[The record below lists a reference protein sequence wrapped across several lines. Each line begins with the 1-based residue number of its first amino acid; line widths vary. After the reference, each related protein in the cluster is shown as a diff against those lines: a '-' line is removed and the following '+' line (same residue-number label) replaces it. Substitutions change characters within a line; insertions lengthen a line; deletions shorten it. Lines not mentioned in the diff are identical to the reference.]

1 MRRLS
6 PLQTDFLYHRRHE
19 EQGHQQRD
27 AQVDNHHRRKVL
39 QVQAYLLVE
48 EEDDDQRPDGGQRG
62 RQHRHERLQV
72 APSQDMVGHDD
83 DVVYHQV
90 QRDGDARQRIKL
102 DFQPQR
108 IIQDDGHGN
117 VHRQPGHYQEEIPQV
132 ARNHRHEQQ
141 QDQHGD
147 SRTEINRVQ
156 LLRDVFRGIIARM
169 DFVSGRH
176 HGLRFGYHLP
186 DLLRQGQLVGRFRG
200 GDGQIHR
207 VQPVDAVVRCG
218 LLLRARH
225 PDQPVQRHHAPV
237 GRLHRNLR
245 GDKPLRTAFGGTHQ
259 PYPFRPVVRLQLTN
273 PQKLTAVPFLNGGQD
288 ILYPHPDAL
297 QLHIVVHDA
306 PLHGRGTAQLHLI
319 HPVQCRNQRL
329 DVFLAV
335 LLYHDGRGGSV
346 QRVGHERTRGVLV
359 APLRG
364 DERIA
369 HPFGKLRPQL
379 PDKGGHLK
387 AGHPDI
393 RMAVQLHV
401 DAPAPVVGSGTDAT
415 DAVHPGQHALQTAGD
430 LRLHHP
436 GRIARHGER
445 HRQPRHV
452 ARRREL
458 HRQQRRQRQSHQRQA
473 HERHYQGE

>member
-1 MRRLS
+1 M
-6 PLQTDFLYHRRHE
+6 
-19 EQGHQQRD
+19 
-27 AQVDNHHRRKVL
+27 
-39 QVQAYLLVE
+39 
-48 EEDDDQRPDGGQRG
+48 
-62 RQHRHERLQV
+62 
-72 APSQDMVGHDD
+72 
-83 DVVYHQV
+83 
-90 QRDGDARQRIKL
+90 
-102 DFQPQR
+102 
-108 IIQDDGHGN
+108 
-117 VHRQPGHYQEEIPQV
+117 
-132 ARNHRHEQQ
+132 
-141 QDQHGD
+141 
-147 SRTEINRVQ
+147 
-156 LLRDVFRGIIARM
+156 
-169 DFVSGRH
+169 
-176 HGLRFGYHLP
+176 
-186 DLLRQGQLVGRFRG
+186 
-200 GDGQIHR
+200 
-207 VQPVDAVVRCG
+207 
-218 LLLRARH
+218 
-225 PDQPVQRHHAPV
+225 
-237 GRLHRNLR
+237 
-245 GDKPLRTAFGGTHQ
+245 
-259 PYPFRPVVRLQLTN
+259 VRLQLTN
-273 PQKLTAVPFLNGGQD
+273 PQKLPAVPFLNGGQD

-306 PLHGRGTAQLHLI
+306 PLHGRGTAQFHLI

-329 DVFLAV
+329 DVLLAV

-346 QRVGHERTRGVLV
+346 QRVGHERTRGVPV

-369 HPFGKLRPQL
+369 HPLGKLRPQL

-473 HERHYQGE
+473 HERHYQGERRPDQRPAFCFLIPAHSPFISNGSQNQNGRKATCPSQSRAA